1 VIDQLARQ
9 VNIWRCGLCFFKIN
23 PELASSTKFAGLQF
37 CNRIERLID
46 SINDEIGANM
56 AN

>member
-9 VNIWRCGLCFFKIN
+9 VIIWRCGLRFFKIN
-23 PELASSTKFAGLQF
+23 QELACSTKFAGLQF

-46 SINDEIGANM
+46 SINDKIGVNM